1 LAQATGSD
9 EFAKE
14 IFQRHIDGVEPVE
27 YATLLERAGYVLQSP
42 EIFKAWIGTPPMSF
56 SERGIDING
65 STLRG
70 SPLYAAGIDRGD
82 RIVEADGKV
91 LETRQDF
98 NDLVASHRPGD
109 RGTLTVEAR
118 TGRKQVDITWAQSP
132 DVEIVSFEKAGRPV
146 TPEIAAF
153 RESWLGTK
161 ALHPLPQL
169 Q

>member
-1 LAQATGSD
+1 LADTTGNS

-14 IFQRHIDGVEPVE
+14 IFQRHIDGLEPME
-27 YATLLERAGYVLQSP
+27 YAALLAPAGFVLQSAAAG
-42 EIFKAWIGTPPMSF
+42 KAWIGTPPMSF

-70 SPLYAAGIDRGD
+70 SPLYIAGIDRGD
-82 RIVEADGKV
+82 RIVEADGKI
-91 LETRQDF
+91 LKTRQDF

-118 TGRKQVDITWAQSP
+118 TGRKQVDIVWAQSP
-132 DVEIVSFEKAGRPV
+132 DVEIVSFEKAGRQV

-153 RESWLGTK
+153 REAWLGSK
-161 ALHPLPQL
+161 ALRPLPQL